1 MLDNFHD
8 TTNRLNQS
16 IVAARYMNPDGI
28 GRYVISA
35 LHTWFGR
42 VIGTFLIQQ
51 GATRLVGEIAG
62 TLAAG
67 IALGVFAGLSARPA
81 GRPPR
86 LVLLLGGFFVLTV
99 GGLGLRGATALI
111 GNDIVSGFGD
121 LRDFLIQ
128 MPTVAVAL
136 ALGVLAT
143 EQRPSAR

>member
-1 MLDNFHD
+1 MPFAVGLVLAFNAHLRPLPWLIP
-8 TTNRLNQS
+8 T
-16 IVAARYMNPDGI
+16 
-28 GRYVISA
+28 
-35 LHTWFGR
+35 

-67 IALGVFAGLSARPA
+67 IALGVVAGLASRPA

-99 GGLGLRGATALI
+99 GGLGLRGVTALM
-111 GNDIVSGFGD
+111 GNDVVSGLGD
-121 LRDFLIQ
+121 LRDFFIQ
-128 MPTVAVAL
+128 MPTVAIAL

-143 EQRPSAR
+143 EKAPSPASRAARA

>member
-1 MLDNFHD
+1 MDPI
-8 TTNRLNQS
+8 TTSTLPQVLQEVHNWLPGPQTYPPAPAVTEDIAMALQELAIDS
-16 IVAARYMNPDGI
+16 QQPEAAPE
-28 GRYVISA
+28 A
-35 LHTWFGR
+35 PL
-42 VIGTFLIQQ
+42 L
-51 GATRLVGEIAG
+51 
-62 TLAAG
+62 
-67 IALGVFAGLSARPA
+67 
-81 GRPPR
+81 

-143 EQRPSAR
+143 EKRPSAR